1 MEILIVEDEKRIAD
15 SLKRNFL
22 SVGYHALIAE
32 NGEDALK
39 KVDSIEFDAILLDW
53 RLPLLSGIE
62 VCKRIRETGNQ
73 VPIILLTAMADINN
87 KIEAFNY
94 GADDYVTKPFSFEEV
109 LLRVNAVVRRAKYSK
124 NEILFGDFSL
134 NLLTREL
141 RNGNEEIKLTDKE
154 FELLRFFLT
163 HRGEILSKERLSEE
177 VWKLPFSPTTNLV
190 EVTVKNLRKKI
201 ETHNSDNLIKT
212 IYGEGYIF
220 LND

>member
-22 SVGYHALIAE
+22 SVGHHALIAE

-73 VPIILLTAMADINN
+73 VPIILLTAMADIKN

-124 NEILFGDFSL
+124 NEILFGGFSL

-141 RNGNEEIKLTDKE
+141 KNGNQEIKLTDKE

-163 HRGEILSKERLSEE
+163 HKGEILSKERLSEE

-201 ETHNSDNLIKT
+201 ETDNSDNLIKT